1 MAVVVVLGVAVAVV
15 VAAARSRPSGLPRVR
30 DADPVSG
37 SIQRPLAQHRL
48 IQRRMSPTCPR
59 QRVAIQVLTLDL
71 EVVTMK
77 KMSKVM
83 ALLAA
88 VPVVTSVGCSSLP
101 KPFAIHREADSKAEL
116 NVARIHEQQ
125 GRLGQAREMYLE
137 LIKHDKN
144 NVVAY
149 HRLGVIAA
157 KQGDTQAATGYFEK
171 ALALDGKNIEI
182 KTDYAY
188 LLYTQQQYERSES
201 LLAEVLRY
209 QPDHKRALN
218 NMGMVAGSQK
228 RYDEA
233 LAYFRKSVG
242 DGRAHSNVA
251 YLLTQQG
258 DLERAQQF
266 YSKAISLDPENKV
279 AGHALVQ
286 LHQNQQKEAAMV
298 AAREAKG
305 AVQTVAATAPVAGP
319 KLIAEPVETEARQP
333 ETLVEAAP
341 EEPAATTPR
350 RQVAQAE
357 ATRSR
362 AVPEPVAEPVAEVAP
377 VETADSTERTIPELA
392 ADERVEAEPAVNEPA
407 VEEPAVAESTP
418 AVRVPAA
425 SIPVVVQRP
434 VPQRVIEPK
443 RNVLPAEEP
452 SVAEV
457 IPDEPTESAVVPV
470 AAEST
475 RPESTALPLAPVESE
490 TPAGLAALCPDA
502 TGDLLALC
510 TQMSSPEASVRKLA
524 VNRAGRMGP
533 RAEAVAP
540 AVMELCRDEDSFV
553 RTHAAIA
560 VWKIRGDVDAALPPL
575 TAGLKDSQPGVR
587 SFCAAALG
595 EIGRPAGGSLP
606 ALKSAIVDQDATVR
620 VYVAEAICRI
630 DRRDAVARQVLI
642 RSLKNQDAMVRETAA
657 YALANLKLEGPEFS
671 EPLAACLSD
680 QTSEVRAASAFAL
693 GELADSSATT
703 VQSLKILLGDSDK
716 EVRIAAKLALSRIEA
731 QHASVPSPN

>member
-1 MAVVVVLGVAVAVV
+1 
-15 VAAARSRPSGLPRVR
+15 
-30 DADPVSG
+30 
-37 SIQRPLAQHRL
+37 
-48 IQRRMSPTCPR
+48 
-59 QRVAIQVLTLDL
+59 VAIQVLTLDL

-157 KQGDTQAATGYFEK
+157 KQGETQAATGYFEK

-188 LLYTQQQYERSES
+188 LLYTQQQYERSEG

-218 NMGMVAGSQK
+218 NMGMVAGTQK

-242 DGRAHSNVA
+242 EGRAHSNVA

-266 YSKAISLDPENKV
+266 YSKAISLDPENKA

-333 ETLVEAAP
+333 EALVEAAP
-341 EEPAATTPR
+341 EEPATTTTR

-362 AVPEPVAEPVAEVAP
+362 PVPEPVAEHVAEPVAEITP

-407 VEEPAVAESTP
+407 VEEPAVEEPVVAESTP
-418 AVRVPAA
+418 AVPVPAA
-425 SIPVVVQRP
+425 TLPVVVQRP
-434 VPQRVIEPK
+434 APQRVIEPK
-443 RNVLPAEEP
+443 RNVLPVEEP

-470 AAEST
+470 VAEST
-475 RPESTALPLAPVESE
+475 RPESTALPLAPVESD

-510 TQMSSPEASVRKLA
+510 SQMSSPDASVRKLA

-533 RAEAVAP
+533 RAVAVAP
-540 AVMELCRDEDSFV
+540 AVMELCRDEDRFV

-595 EIGRPAGGSLP
+595 EIGRPAAGSLP
-606 ALKSAIVDQDATVR
+606 ALKSAIVDQDTTVR

-693 GELADSSATT
+693 GELADSSAAT

-731 QHASVPSPN
+731 QHASVQPTN

>member
-1 MAVVVVLGVAVAVV
+1 
-15 VAAARSRPSGLPRVR
+15 
-30 DADPVSG
+30 
-37 SIQRPLAQHRL
+37 
-48 IQRRMSPTCPR
+48 
-59 QRVAIQVLTLDL
+59 VAIQVLTLDL

-77 KMSKVM
+77 KISKVM

-88 VPVVTSVGCSSLP
+88 VPVVTNVGCSSLP

-144 NVVAY
+144 NVMAY

-171 ALALDGKNIEI
+171 ALALDGKNIEL

-188 LLYTQQQYERSES
+188 LLYTQQKFEQSES

-218 NMGMVAGSQK
+218 NMGMVAGTQK

-242 DGRAHSNVA
+242 EGRAHANVA

-258 DLERAQQF
+258 DLVRAQQF

-286 LHQNQQKEAAMV
+286 LHQNQQRDAAML
-298 AAREAKG
+298 AARDAKG
-305 AVQTVAATAPVAGP
+305 AIETVAATAPLAESQAGSLAGP
-319 KLIAEPVETEARQP
+319 KLIAEPAETQP
-333 ETLVEAAP
+333 VPANELVDAVP
-341 EEPAATTPR
+341 DEPVPTTAR
-350 RQVAQAE
+350 RQVAPAQMARALPEAE
-357 ATRSR
+357 PTPEPT
-362 AVPEPVAEPVAEVAP
+362 PEPVPESVAETA
-377 VETADSTERTIPELA
+377 VESSVQTAQGD
-392 ADERVEAEPAVNEPA
+392 DEPA
-407 VEEPAVAESTP
+407 EEQPVQAKSI
-418 AVRVPAA
+418 PAA
-425 SIPVVVQRP
+425 RAPIVVQRP
-434 VPQRVIEPK
+434 APQRVIERK
-443 RNVLPAEEP
+443 RTVVPLEESSVPATHSDTETETDTDTGDVLP
-452 SVAEV
+452 
-457 IPDEPTESAVVPV
+457 VV
-470 AAEST
+470 AEST
-475 RPESTALPLAPVESE
+475 RPESTALPLAPISAKA
-490 TPAGLAALCPDA
+490 PAGLAALCPEA
-502 TGDLLALC
+502 TGNLLDLC
-510 TQMSSPEASVRKLA
+510 HQMSSPDASVRKLA

-533 RAEAVAP
+533 AADAVVP
-540 AVMELCRDEDSFV
+540 AVIELCRDKDPFV
-553 RTHAAIA
+553 RTHASIA
-560 VWKIRGDVDAALPPL
+560 VWKIRGDFETAIPPL
-575 TAGLKDSQPGVR
+575 TAGLKDPQPGVR

-595 EIGRPAGGSLP
+595 EIGSPAVGCLP
-606 ALKSAIVDQDATVR
+606 ALKSAIVDQDSTVR

-630 DRRDAVARQVLI
+630 DSSDAVARQVLI
-642 RSLKNQDAMVRETAA
+642 RSLKNPEAMVRETAA
-657 YALANLKLEGPEFS
+657 YALANLKLEGGEFS

-693 GELADSSATT
+693 GEMADSSATT

-716 EVRIAAKLALSRIEA
+716 EVRIAAKLALGRIEA
-731 QHASVPSPN
+731 QHAAVPVESEPLR